1 MLELRDYCG
10 QDAVGL
16 ASLIRTRQVSAAEV
30 EDTARR
36 AVAAVNDDL
45 NALTRPLFE
54 PAQGY
59 QTDGP
64 LAGVPFLVKD
74 SGPFAR
80 GVPFTLGSRGIRGA
94 VTGMDHELM
103 ARFRAA
109 GLTAIGQT
117 TTPELSFSF
126 ATESAMYGV
135 TRSPWD
141 LTRGVGGSSGGS
153 AALVA
158 AGAVPVAHGS
168 DGAGS
173 VRVPAS
179 CCGLV
184 GLKPGRGR
192 TPGGYAGPGACVA
205 VDFALTRTVRDTAH
219 LLDAVAYLGPGPRGY
234 ADQLTA
240 RAEPLRVAVTTA
252 AWSGVPVDAQ
262 VAGAT
267 VSVADMLEWIG
278 HHVVEASPAIDADLV
293 VEGEML
299 AVYAAGAALLGAPRQ
314 PDRAL
319 LEGVSRAVLAE
330 TLARTDAGLTSAV
343 RAQRQLTASIARFF
357 SNHDVLVTP
366 TIGQLP
372 ARHGTLDYDNTG
384 YSVRGWL
391 RRIFEYGP
399 FTAPFNVSGV
409 PSISLPLGMSREGLP
424 IGVQL
429 VAAAGREDVLIR
441 LAAQLEQAMPWAD
454 QQPSIFAG

>member
-1 MLELRDYCG
+1 MLDLRDYCR

-16 ASLIRTRQVSAAEV
+16 AALIRSRQVSAAEA
-30 EDTARR
+30 EDAARR

-45 NALTRPLFE
+45 NALTRPLFQ

-59 QTDGP
+59 QPDGP

-94 VTGMDHELM
+94 VTGRDHELM

-109 GLTAIGQT
+109 GLAAIGQT
-117 TTPELSFSF
+117 TTPEMSFSF

-135 TRSPWD
+135 TRSPWE

-184 GLKPGRGR
+184 GLKPARGR
-192 TPGGYAGPGACVA
+192 TPGGYAGPGESLA
-205 VDFALTRTVRDTAH
+205 VDFALTRTVRDAAH
-219 LLDAVAYLGPGPRGY
+219 LLDVVAHGTPGSRGY
-234 ADQLTA
+234 ADQLSA
-240 RAEPLRVAVTTA
+240 PAEPLRVAVTTA
-252 AWSGVPVDAQ
+252 AWSGVPIDAQ
-262 VAGAT
+262 VAAAT
-267 VSVADMLEWIG
+267 VAVAAMLDWIG
-278 HHVVEASPAIDADLV
+278 HRVVETSPTIDSDLV

-299 AVYAAGAALLGAPRQ
+299 AVYAAGTALLGAPRQ

-319 LEGVSRAVLAE
+319 LEGVSRGVLRE
-330 TLARTDAGLTSAV
+330 TLARTDADLAGAV
-343 RAQRQLTASIARFF
+343 RAQRQLSASIAQFF
-357 SNHDVLVTP
+357 SGHDVLVTP

-372 ARHGTLDYDNTG
+372 ARHGTLDYDNAG

-399 FTAPFNVSGV
+399 FTAPFNVSGH
-409 PSISLPLGMSREGLP
+409 PAISLPLGMSREGLP

-454 QQPSIFAG
+454 RQPSIFAG